1 MNKTVQKKVV
11 FLSNIKTIME
21 TQVSNSNF
29 LKVLVALLGVG
40 ILGLGY
46 YTYDNYNEFKETKQI
61 LQQEKESVI
70 NELEGLKIDYDQ
82 AIQDKQ
88 EVSGKLKEAK
98 TQVESLIAEI
108 KKEKSIKFG
117 LIKRYKRQ
125 IAKIKAQRDEL
136 YKIADSLRLSNQ
148 QLVVEKDS
156 ITSDLNAQRQYNDTL
171 LNKNE
176 ELSTKMS
183 DVIAKAKVLYPAN
196 IVVTGVKIRSSGK
209 VIETARRRRA
219 QQIRV
224 CFTVPKNNIVEYGP
238 QQFYVRVVNPDGTV
252 IGTNNT
258 ITVDDQS
265 VAVSGVEEIV
275 YEQQALEVCSFVK
288 PQDKDAEI
296 IKGDYNIE
304 IFHNGLKV
312 GTSNLTLK

>member
-1 MNKTVQKKVV
+1 M
-11 FLSNIKTIME
+11 
-21 TQVSNSNF
+21 SNSNF

-40 ILGLGY
+40 ILGLGI
-46 YTYDNYNEFKETKQI
+46 YTYNNYNEFKETKQI

-70 NELEGLKIDYDQ
+70 NELEGLKLDYDQ

-88 EVSGKLKEAK
+88 EVSGKLEEAK
-98 TQVESLIAEI
+98 TRVESLISEI
-108 KKEKSIKFG
+108 KKEKNIKFG
-117 LIKRYKRQ
+117 LIKKYKRE

-156 ITSDLNAQRQYNDTL
+156 LTNDLTAQKQYNDTL
-171 LNKNE
+171 LSKNE

-183 DVIAKAKVLYPAN
+183 DVISRAKVLYPAN
-196 IVVTGVKIRSSGK
+196 IKVTGVKVRSSGK
-209 VIETARRRRA
+209 VIETARHRRA

-224 CFTVPKNNIVEYGP
+224 CFTVPKNSIIEYGP
-238 QQFYVRVVNPDGTV
+238 QQFYIKVTNPDGTV
-252 IGTNNT
+252 IGSND
-258 ITVDDQS
+258 TVAIGEDNIMIS
-265 VAVSGVEEIV
+265 KTEEIV

-296 IKGDYNIE
+296 IKGDYTVE
-304 IFHNGLKV
+304 IFHNGQKV
-312 GTSNLTLK
+312 GSSNLTLK

>member
-1 MNKTVQKKVV
+1 MN
-11 FLSNIKTIME
+11 
-21 TQVSNSNF
+21 NSNF
-29 LKVLVALLGVG
+29 LKVLVALLGAG

-61 LQQEKESVI
+61 LEQEKEGVI

-98 TQVESLIAEI
+98 TRVETLISEI

-117 LIKRYKRQ
+117 LIKKYKRE

-156 ITSDLNAQRQYNDTL
+156 LSNDLNTQMQYNDTL
-171 LNKNE
+171 LSKNE

-183 DVIAKAKVLYPAN
+183 DVINKAKVLYPAN
-196 IVVTGVKIRSSGK
+196 IKVTGVKIRSSGK
-209 VIETARRRRA
+209 VIETARYKRA
-219 QQIRV
+219 QQIRI
-224 CFTVPKNNIVEYGP
+224 CFTVPKNKIVEHGR
-238 QQFYVRVVNPDGTV
+238 QLFYMRVINPDGTV
-252 IGTNNT
+252 IGSNTN
-258 ITVDDQS
+258 ITVDEQNI
-265 VAVSGVEEIV
+265 AVSGVEEII
-275 YEQQALEVCSFVK
+275 YEQQVLEVCSFVK
-288 PQDKDAEI
+288 PQDNETEM

-304 IFHNGLKV
+304 IYHNGQKV

>member
-1 MNKTVQKKVV
+1 MN
-11 FLSNIKTIME
+11 
-21 TQVSNSNF
+21 NSNF
-29 LKVLVALLGVG
+29 LKVLVALLGAG

-61 LQQEKESVI
+61 LEQEKEGVI

-98 TQVESLIAEI
+98 TRVETLISEI

-117 LIKRYKRQ
+117 LIKKYKRE

-156 ITSDLNAQRQYNDTL
+156 LSNDLNTQMQYNDTL
-171 LNKNE
+171 LSKNE

-183 DVIAKAKVLYPAN
+183 DVINKATVLYPAN
-196 IVVTGVKIRSSGK
+196 IKVTGVKIRSSGK
-209 VIETARRRRA
+209 VIETARYKRA
-219 QQIRV
+219 QQIRI
-224 CFTVPKNNIVEYGP
+224 CFTVPKNKIVEYGR
-238 QQFYVRVVNPDGTV
+238 QLFYMRVVNPNGTV
-252 IGTNNT
+252 IGSNTN
-258 ITVDDQS
+258 ITVDEQNI
-265 VAVSGVEEIV
+265 AVSGVEEIV
-275 YEQQALEVCSFVK
+275 YEQQVLEVCSFVK
-288 PQDKDAEI
+288 PLDKETEM

-304 IFHNGLKV
+304 IFHNGQKV